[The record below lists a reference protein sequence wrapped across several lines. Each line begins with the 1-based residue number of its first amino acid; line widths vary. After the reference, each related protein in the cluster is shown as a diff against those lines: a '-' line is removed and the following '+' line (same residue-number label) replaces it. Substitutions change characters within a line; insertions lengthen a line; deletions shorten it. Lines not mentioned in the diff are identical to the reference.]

1 MNQRQSEQHQFDQSG
16 DNLILGCASD
26 CPLSPEQLAATTAES
41 SYVVESFDSG
51 LTAEVFRIRV
61 EGLDFTL
68 KKKRPKAKV
77 QNLDGQYSFL
87 NEVQRRRDFQQQKE
101 NSETSAQ
108 FDSIVTTL
116 YANYRLGIIL
126 SEWIEGQSVTEIT
139 PSILSQLFST
149 LLASERVGLFE
160 WDLCAGN
167 LLVDSSGKLKLFD
180 FGYMY
185 PFDPLTSLNSN
196 GMDAPLFHFC
206 ERFETRFLSGWLL
219 AQNRNEEE
227 SLTVFAEVKR
237 QAAAALD
244 MQIAWLK
251 QNKASLD
258 VIHAKERLLNQYQT
272 GLQSRTALEHLYV
285 LETFRSHVLD
295 IEDDLEGKSCT
306 PITIKR
312 VDMVLKM
319 LASHYSMLKEQGGLF
334 YHNRGKT
341 LSELKRTYQM
351 KREQVLLYQL

>member
-1 MNQRQSEQHQFDQSG
+1 MNQRQSEQQQFDQSG
-16 DNLILGCASD
+16 ENLILGSASD

-61 EGLDFTL
+61 EGQDFTL
-68 KKKRPKAKV
+68 KKKRPQARV

-87 NEVQRRRDFQQQKE
+87 NEVQRRRDFQQQKD
-101 NSETSAQ
+101 NSATSAQ
-108 FDSIVTTL
+108 FDSIVTTV

-126 SEWIEGQSVTEIT
+126 SEWVEGQPVTEIT
-139 PSILSQLFST
+139 PAILSQLFST
-149 LLASERVGLFE
+149 LLASERIGLFE

-167 LLVDSSGKLKLFD
+167 LLVDSRGKLKLFD

-185 PFDPLTSLNSN
+185 PFDPLQSLNSN

-219 AQNRNEEE
+219 AHNLSEQE
-227 SLTVFAEVKR
+227 SLALFAEVKR
-237 QAAAALD
+237 QAAAALE

-258 VIHAKERLLNQYQT
+258 VIYAKELLLNQYQT
-272 GLQSRTALEHLYV
+272 ALQSHTALEHLYV

-306 PITIKR
+306 PTTIKR
-312 VDMVLKM
+312 VDMVLTM
-319 LASHYSMLKEQGGLF
+319 LASHYSMLNEQGGLF

-341 LSELKRTYQM
+341 LAELKKVYQT
-351 KREQVLLYQL
+351 KREQVLRYQL